1 MAMMHGRPEP
11 KGWTKS
17 DATRVIASAR
27 DRRLAEAS
35 GTYGGRSEEVTR
47 DTGAWRLAELERLL
61 PLRDWQALRK
71 WRLDQMA
78 ALGLRIDHDTIC

>member
-1 MAMMHGRPEP
+1 MALIHGRPEP
-11 KGWTKS
+11 KGWTRA

-35 GTYGGRSEEVTR
+35 GTYGGRSEEDNLPSDVLRLVELGRLLETR
-47 DTGAWRLAELERLL
+47 DWKG
-61 PLRDWQALRK
+61 LRQ

-78 ALGLRIDHDTIC
+78 ALGLTGATQ

>member
-1 MAMMHGRPEP
+1 MAMIHGKPEP
-11 KGWTKS
+11 KGWTRA

-35 GTYGGRSEEVTR
+35 GYHGSRTEDTTR
-47 DTGAWRLAELERLL
+47 DTGAWRLAELGRLL
-61 PLRDWQALRK
+61 PLGDWQALRQ

-78 ALGLRIDHDTIC
+78 ALGLTGATQ

>member
-1 MAMMHGRPEP
+1 MALIHGRPEP

-17 DATRVIASAR
+17 DAVRVIASAR
-27 DRRLAEAS
+27 DRRLSEAS

-47 DTGAWRLAELERLL
+47 DTGAWRLAELGRLV
-61 PLRDWQALRK
+61 PLGDPEALRK

-78 ALGLRIDHDTIC
+78 ALGLRIDQ